1 MRKLGNNLTALVRY
15 KPLASACAQLL
26 ATAVLAIGG
35 VLFIYEAP
43 ITDTAEAVE
52 VIEIKPLTIKEYIQS
67 HLTSNTYNCLDT
79 LATKE
84 SNWNFSAVNGSH
96 YGFMQGRSDWLRTAN
111 EEQQYDWSSR
121 YVAHRYG
128 VTEYDEPDFC
138 AALDH
143 WKAKGWH

>member
-1 MRKLGNNLTALVRY
+1 M
-15 KPLASACAQLL
+15 
-26 ATAVLAIGG
+26 LAIGG
-35 VLFIYEAP
+35 VLFINESP
-43 ITDTAEAVE
+43 VTETAEAVE
-52 VIEIKPLTIKEYIQS
+52 IKDFNIKEYIQS
-67 HLTSNTYNCLDT
+67 HLTSNTYKCLDT

-84 SNWNFSAVNGSH
+84 SNWNFKAVNGSH
-96 YGFMQGRSDWLRTAN
+96 HGFLQGRSQWLATAN
-111 EEQQYDWSSR
+111 EEQQYDWASR